1 MNRLSTTAIL
11 LLTVLL
17 TGSSASAEG
26 VISTQPEVSATSE
39 TQAGSILETSE
50 IATSA
55 TQIDLTDYEE
65 APATSVNEVIKEES
79 VIDSTKTGDVLEPA
93 EIQNVSATTD
103 NNNNYEVFENNQA
116 SDTEKLS
123 DELASGT
130 EGLDRE
136 LASGTEELEKEPEVP
151 PEPDPW
157 LEKKSGKPLTT
168 IKTKLEELQKLYNLC
183 FKTIRTAE
191 SITDVDVNDRATK
204 ENVTLLCDITR
215 QIPFTIYSST
225 EVFPELLRMHT
236 HAVVTSMKKNI
247 DSLRDEIQESPEEID
262 ALIESFEEKINSFR
276 DVNAVYLQITQDM
289 LASIEQ
295 LAKANSVIFRITD
308 IGHTVKKHNTEILE
322 LLKQRID
329 YIKYINEQLPL
340 AIDFAQKQIDYLK
353 ETKPE
358 LLSIKSK
365 YLSIAKSSIQDFE
378 GIVEDYES
386 KVMANG
392 LDFTSKFKKL
402 DKSVDRLIGKD
413 GFRTPKILKTIKE
426 YEYQPLSD
434 EITPY
439 SAKEELVKTFELFK
453 MTEGN
458 ELLIDAIA
466 SYTSD
471 ASWQSRYEEP
481 VPEKEKDEEELTG
494 KKEKGLK
501 ALEKLEKT
509 EKFKKAKSNKSED
522 KKDEK
527 KKVIRERQNWE
538 LLPGERKRRKRGI
551 LGLFN

>member
-1 MNRLSTTAIL
+1 M
-11 LLTVLL
+11 
-17 TGSSASAEG
+17 
-26 VISTQPEVSATSE
+26 
-39 TQAGSILETSE
+39 
-50 IATSA
+50 
-55 TQIDLTDYEE
+55 
-65 APATSVNEVIKEES
+65 
-79 VIDSTKTGDVLEPA
+79 
-93 EIQNVSATTD
+93 
-103 NNNNYEVFENNQA
+103 
-116 SDTEKLS
+116 
-123 DELASGT
+123 
-130 EGLDRE
+130 
-136 LASGTEELEKEPEVP
+136 
-151 PEPDPW
+151 
-157 LEKKSGKPLTT
+157 
-168 IKTKLEELQKLYNLC
+168 
-183 FKTIRTAE
+183 
-191 SITDVDVNDRATK
+191 
-204 ENVTLLCDITR
+204 
-215 QIPFTIYSST
+215 
-225 EVFPELLRMHT
+225 
-236 HAVVTSMKKNI
+236 
-247 DSLRDEIQESPEEID
+247 
-262 ALIESFEEKINSFR
+262 
-276 DVNAVYLQITQDM
+276 
-289 LASIEQ
+289 
-295 LAKANSVIFRITD
+295 
-308 IGHTVKKHNTEILE
+308 
-322 LLKQRID
+322 
-329 YIKYINEQLPL
+329 